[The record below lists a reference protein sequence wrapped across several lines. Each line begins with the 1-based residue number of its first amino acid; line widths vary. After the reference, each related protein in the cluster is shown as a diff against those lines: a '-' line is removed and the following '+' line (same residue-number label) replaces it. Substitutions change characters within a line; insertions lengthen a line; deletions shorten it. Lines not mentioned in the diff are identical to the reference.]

1 MEVVYRYYEPNQG
14 LEEQQAKLYSE
25 ISGNPAS
32 GDEIKARYEREKIDP
47 KTVRYALDKDGKM
60 IAYVQAR
67 DYPTVEE
74 THLGYPWALPEC
86 PPAVQDKIFDE
97 LLAYIKDRKETLKIR
112 IPVAI
117 ENEKGVAFF
126 KKKGLVEAERFY
138 TYSVDLDV
146 TETSKLEIDEAF
158 TCRPAIE
165 DDLELLIEL
174 AKTDPNAA
182 FSDEAQWTEYFKDR
196 VFEQAK
202 SGETARYPILIF
214 HKDQLVAAS
223 APLRMQPD
231 GRFVTGDQEKIIF
244 RFQLTRPG
252 FVHAWQTLAVEIA
265 KECVAAGWT
274 DVPLLANT
282 GFSSEAPLTALIAAT
297 QSNVELGGITYSL

>member
-1 MEVVYRYYEPNQG
+1 MEVEYRYYEPNQG

-25 ISGNPAS
+25 ISGNPAT
-32 GDEIKARYEREKIDP
+32 GEEIKARYEREKIDP
-47 KTVRYALDKDGKM
+47 KTVRYAFDKDNKM
-60 IAYVQAR
+60 LAYVQAR

-86 PPAVQDKIFDE
+86 PPVVQDKIFDE
-97 LLAYIKDRKETLKIR
+97 LTAYIKDRKETLAIK
-112 IPVAI
+112 VSAAI
-117 ENEKGVAFF
+117 ENEKAITFF

-158 TCRPAIE
+158 TSRAATE
-165 DDLELLIEL
+165 DDLDLILEL

-182 FSDEAQWTEYFKDR
+182 FSDEAQWTEYFKER

-214 HKDQLVAAS
+214 HEDQLVCAS
-223 APLRMQPD
+223 APLRMEPD

-252 FVHAWQTLAVEIA
+252 FVHAWKTLATEIA
-265 KECVAAGWT
+265 KECVAAGWA

-282 GFSSEAPLTALIAAT
+282 GFSSEAPLTAVIAAT
-297 QSNVELGGITYSL
+297 QSNLELGGISFSL